1 MKKYLNFDRV
11 IIEQT
16 DAPEPA
22 IPFEGD
28 YFGDYLPEEFDD
40 QAAAVP
46 DGGDGVQDGDEA
58 ERGEDAEGM
67 RVEED
72 DGREEEDEEGEDDDD
87 DSNLPG
93 WEPPPVNLPD
103 LPIPMDE
110 DVDVHVLDRDAR
122 QRVESQA
129 SGKTTVVRFPG
140 TEAGK
145 VHASHGEGIDSS
157 HWAYAASV
165 GITAGAPYAPFK
177 SKLDWE
183 VARWAKLRGPGATAL
198 TDLLK
203 IENVSS
209 KNTVFTHC
217 RWCTHECRYPTVG
230 GASWAVLQ
238 DVATA

>member
-1 MKKYLNFDRV
+1 MSN
-11 IIEQT
+11 T
-16 DAPEPA
+16 DVPEPA

-28 YFGDYLPEEFDD
+28 YFGDYLPDEFNSIHD

-46 DGGDGVQDGDEA
+46 DGGDGVQNGAEA
-58 ERGEDAEGM
+58 EGGEGVEGI

-72 DGREEEDEEGEDDDD
+72 DGREEEDEEGEDAGDD

-103 LPIPMDE
+103 IPVPMDE
-110 DVDVHVLDRDAR
+110 DVDVDVLDRDAR
-122 QRVESQA
+122 QRVELQA
-129 SGKTTVVRFPG
+129 AGKTTVVRFPG

-145 VHASHGEGIDSS
+145 VHASHGEGLDSS
-157 HWAYAASV
+157 HQAYATSV
-165 GITAGAPYAPFK
+165 GITEGMPYAPFK

-209 KNTVFTHC
+209 KNTVFNYY

-230 GASWAVLQ
+230 GASWPVLQ